1 MRATA
6 DHAAEMMKPYAGDID
21 AWEVGAWSAAEEQ
34 PTRADGSGGAPLG
47 VHSRVACLL
56 LLEFVRSWKGAAQL
70 KGATPTVK
78 VGFHWWGSRSRTKCR
93 RLALFSG

>member
-6 DHAAEMMKPYAGDID
+6 GHAAEMMNMLATSTREK
-21 AWEVGAWSAAEEQ
+21 WERGRQQEEQ

-70 KGATPTVK
+70 KGATPTAK